1 MIWNVR
7 LPPVLSK
14 QKLAVQYL
22 EKVNNM
28 KQLKFAVAVLMTLIG
43 LASSASA
50 QDQSAQYMQAG
61 NTAYM
66 GRNYDAAISDYLSA
80 TQSNPNYWQAYQ
92 GLGNCYYAKG
102 DYSTALTNYQK
113 ALDLNPNNP
122 QLSNFV
128 QSLRAK
134 VSTAPAASNNSVPSP
149 GASTAA
155 TSKFELDVNAGLALV
170 DSEIGFGGGLSGYIP
185 LDRHFFLGASAAFY
199 TASESESGSASGY
212 GVTETASVS
221 GSANIIEGL
230 ARVKYVFDG
239 DSMRPYGFAG
249 IGIADISASASGGA
263 TETGGGG
270 SASETASGSAI
281 DPMLALGGGLAFS
294 AGKDMDITVQLKE
307 SLIFIGGTTVTA
319 SGGGVNESETVGGGT
334 ESYTTLEGGL
344 DFNL

>member
-1 MIWNVR
+1 
-7 LPPVLSK
+7 
-14 QKLAVQYL
+14 
-22 EKVNNM
+22 M
-28 KQLKFAVAVLMTLIG
+28 KQLKFAVGLFVVVIG
-43 LASSASA
+43 MAAASWA

-66 GRNYDAAISDYLSA
+66 GRNYDSAISDYLSA

-134 VSTAPAASNNSVPSP
+134 VSTAPGASNNSVPSP

-155 TSKFELDVNAGLALV
+155 TSKFELDVNAGLAL
-170 DSEIGFGGGLSGYIP
+170 DSSQIGFGGGLTGYIP
-185 LDRHFFLGASAAFY
+185 LDKHFFLGASAAFF
-199 TASESESGSASGY
+199 TFSEGESGSVSGEGETVTATASG
-212 GVTETASVS
+212 SV
-221 GSANIIEGL
+221 NFIEGF
-230 ARVKYVFDG
+230 ARAKYVLDG
-239 DSMRPYGFAG
+239 DNMQPYFFAG
-249 IGIADISASASGGA
+249 AGIVDASASASANASSGGV
-263 TETGGGG
+263 
-270 SASETASGSAI
+270 SETANVSSQSQVDPAI
-281 DPMLALGGGLAFS
+281 VLGGGLQFP
-294 AGKDMDITVQLKE
+294 AGKDMDITAQLKE
-307 SLIFIGGTTVTA
+307 VLIFVPGQTV
-319 SGGGVNESETVGGGT
+319 SETVDGYTESVTAGGGT

>member
-1 MIWNVR
+1 LEFPTAPGI
-7 LPPVLSK
+7 SK
-14 QKLAVQYL
+14 AKSLVVQYL

-28 KQLKFAVAVLMTLIG
+28 KQLKFAVAVLVILVG
-43 LASSASA
+43 FAASSWA

-61 NTAYM
+61 NAAYM
-66 GRNYDAAISDYLSA
+66 GRNYDSAISDYLSA

-113 ALDLNPNNP
+113 ALDINPNNP

-134 VSTAPAASNNSVPSP
+134 VSTAPAASNSSVPSP

-155 TSKFELDVNAGLALV
+155 TSKFELDVNAGLALA
-170 DSEIGFGGGLSGYIP
+170 DSEIGFGGGLTGYIP

-199 TASESESGSASGY
+199 TFSVGESGSVSGD
-212 GVTETASVS
+212 GVTETASAG
-221 GSANIIEGL
+221 GSVNFIEGL
-230 ARVKYVFDG
+230 ARVKYVLDG
-239 DSMRPYGFAG
+239 DNMQPYFFAG
-249 IGIADISASASGGA
+249 VGIVDASASYSYSSS
-263 TETGGGG
+263 EEESGGGNLG
-270 SASETASGSAI
+270 SQI
-281 DPMLALGGGLAFS
+281 DPVLALGGGLQFS
-294 AGKDMDITVQLKE
+294 AGKDMNITVQLKE
-307 SLIFIGGTTVTA
+307 ALVFEPGQTV
-319 SGGGVNESETVGGGT
+319 SETVDGVTESISEGGGT